1 MMGPVSLPDRFA
13 ILLRA
18 RLEARAR
25 AARAGQP
32 TLSKA
37 AASQASLMVLA
48 ARAGA
53 DKKQLSRMMIEQ
65 MLTENFGSKL
75 ANEAGFQQVISRVA
89 EAMEEDPE
97 LANQMEIL
105 LASLSA

>member
-18 RLEARAR
+18 RLEAHAR
-25 AARAGQP
+25 AAQTGQP
-32 TLSKA
+32 ALRETGA
-37 AASQASLMVLA
+37 PQASLMVLA

-53 DKKQLSRMMIEQ
+53 DKKQLRRMMIEQ

-89 EAMEEDPE
+89 EAMEADPK
-97 LANQMEIL
+97 LANQMETL